1 MKFEVGDLV
10 RSSDS
15 YDRRH
20 KLGII
25 TEIKEKVH
33 IKSSGTAAIVMVY
46 WFEIQESDW
55 EYTFF
60 LEKLDN

>member
-1 MKFEVGDLV
+1 MFGVGDLV
-10 RSSDS
+10 RLNNSFDKK
-15 YDRRH
+15 H
-20 KLGII
+20 QLGVV

-33 IKSSGTAAIVMVY
+33 LKSRGTAAIVMVY

-60 LEKLDN
+60 LEKLDK